1 MLARIDRLE
10 ARIARLFELVAVLM
24 MLTLV
29 AVIAWSVFGRQ
40 VLRISVPWSEEVGAG
55 LLAWM
60 VMLGSAAAWSRRRH
74 IAIDV
79 ILRRVGLTARWV
91 LSIFVELA
99 SLLLFVIAFIGSTGM
114 MRSSAHMATTSLGI
128 SYTWLYLALALGLG
142 AMIVFSLLHLAR
154 LLIRGRAM
162 VADLDAGLEWSTS
175 TSS

>member
-1 MLARIDRLE
+1 MLAKFDRLE
-10 ARIARLFELVAVLM
+10 ARVARLFELIALAM
-24 MLTLV
+24 MMTLV
-29 AVIAWSVFGRQ
+29 GVIAWSVFGRQ

-79 ILRRVGLTARWV
+79 LLRRVGLTMRWIM
-91 LSIFVELA
+91 SIFVELA
-99 SLLLFVIAFIGSTGM
+99 SLLLFFVAFTGSVGM
-114 MRSSAHMATTSLGI
+114 MRSSAHMATTSLGV

-154 LLIRGRAM
+154 C
-162 VADLDAGLEWSTS
+162 
-175 TSS
+175 